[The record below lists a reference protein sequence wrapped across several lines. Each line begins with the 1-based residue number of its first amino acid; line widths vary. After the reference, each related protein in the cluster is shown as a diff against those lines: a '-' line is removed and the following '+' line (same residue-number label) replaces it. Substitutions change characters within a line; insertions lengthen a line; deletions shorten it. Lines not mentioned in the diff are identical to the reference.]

1 MDYTRKSYF
10 LQQEQETYH
19 FHHQEH
25 PKKHSNNLHQQLP
38 QLNTSFSS
46 SLLDEIYKSF
56 DETTSYNP
64 SSCFE
69 ETKTITMKKKMMT
82 QSCIA
87 APITTSSRTNNKH
100 HSSVK
105 GDHQQRDFVAAKEES
120 GRMKQRNIVDK
131 WVLEKKKKTKT
142 KGNDQKL
149 IVDLNNKINS
159 RKKTAASVPVDTT
172 HRYLHSTSSSSDSS
186 SGGGFSSSET
196 ESVYGSRTGKST
208 KSSAAGS
215 FFVRPIR
222 TRGSST
228 VHHSEKSD
236 QILRNHPSKSKTED
250 NEGRSGGGNGKAKS
264 RAMKIY
270 NDLIKV
276 KQPISPGGKISSFL
290 NSLFTPKKS
299 SNDFPA
305 PTTKTTK
312 STFTRTAPPVTAATP
327 TCSSASSYSRSCL
340 SKTPSLSHNGNL
352 KQRSVRFYPVNII
365 LDEHHHHQD
374 SSKPSCREPSQPNHY
389 NQKQQRTSNRIS
401 SEEEFKN
408 KISEIKKNNQRF
420 LVEEV
425 IDIDKLLM
433 ANYQRKDEKNLKIE
447 EENDD
452 YDDDRASYASSDL
465 FELDNLSTIGLEIN
479 AARFSEELPVYET
492 THFETNRAI

>member
-19 FHHQEH
+19 FHHQE
-25 PKKHSNNLHQQLP
+25 KKHSNNQLP
-38 QLNTSFSS
+38 HLNTSFSS

-56 DETTSYNP
+56 DETTSYNSS
-64 SSCFE
+64 SSCFQ
-69 ETKTITMKKKMMT
+69 ETTIMKKKVMS
-82 QSCIA
+82 QSCVA
-87 APITTSSRTNNKH
+87 APVTSSRTSKH
-100 HSSVK
+100 QSSSVK
-105 GDHQQRDFVAAKEES
+105 GGSIRDHHHQRDSVAVKEES
-120 GRMKQRNIVDK
+120 GRTKQRNIVDK
-131 WVLEKKKKTKT
+131 WVLEKKKKTNT

-149 IVDLNNKINS
+149 IVDSNKINL
-159 RKKTAASVPVDTT
+159 RKKTVVSVPVDAT

-196 ESVYGSRTGKST
+196 ESVYGSRTAKST

-236 QILRNHPSKSKTED
+236 QILRNHQSKSKTED
-250 NEGRSGGGNGKAKS
+250 NESRSGGGNWKAKS

-305 PTTKTTK
+305 TTTK
-312 STFTRTAPPVTAATP
+312 STFTRTTAPPVTAATP
-327 TCSSASSYSRSCL
+327 TCSSASSFSRSCL
-340 SKTPSLSHNGNL
+340 SKTPSLSNNGNL
-352 KQRSVRFYPVNII
+352 KQRSVRFYPVNVI
-365 LDEHHHHQD
+365 LDD
-374 SSKPSCREPSQPNHY
+374 SSKPSSREQSQPNHY
-389 NQKQQRTSNRIS
+389 DQQRRSNRIG

-408 KISEIKKNNQRF
+408 KISEIKKNNHQRF
-420 LVEEV
+420 LVEEI

-433 ANYQRKDEKNLKIE
+433 ANYQRKDEKNLKIQE
-447 EENDD
+447 DD

-492 THFETNRAI
+492 THFETNR

>member
-19 FHHQEH
+19 FHHQER
-25 PKKHSNNLHQQLP
+25 PKKHSNSLHHQLP
-38 QLNTSFSS
+38 HLNTSFSS

-56 DETTSYNP
+56 DETTSYNSS
-64 SSCFE
+64 SSCFQ
-69 ETKTITMKKKMMT
+69 ETTIMKKKMMT
-82 QSCIA
+82 QSCVA
-87 APITTSSRTNNKH
+87 APITSSRTSKH
-100 HSSVK
+100 HSSSVK
-105 GDHQQRDFVAAKEES
+105 GGSIRDHQQRDSVAVKEES
-120 GRMKQRNIVDK
+120 GRTKQRNIVDK
-131 WVLEKKKKTKT
+131 WVLEKKKKTK
-142 KGNDQKL
+142 GNDEKL
-149 IVDLNNKINS
+149 IVDLNNKINL
-159 RKKTAASVPVDTT
+159 RKKTAASSVPVDTT

-196 ESVYGSRTGKST
+196 ESVYGSKSAKST

-236 QILRNHPSKSKTED
+236 QILRNHPSKSKAED

-299 SNDFPA
+299 SIDLPA
-305 PTTKTTK
+305 TTTTK
-312 STFTRTAPPVTAATP
+312 STFTRTAPPVLAATP

-340 SKTPSLSHNGNL
+340 SKTPSLSNNGNL

-365 LDEHHHHQD
+365 HEERHHHQD
-374 SSKPSCREPSQPNHY
+374 SSKPSCREQSQPNHY

-433 ANYQRKDEKNLKIE
+433 ANYQRKDEKSLKVHDE
-447 EENDD
+447 DE

-492 THFETNRAI
+492 THFETNR

>member
-1 MDYTRKSYF
+1 
-10 LQQEQETYH
+10 
-19 FHHQEH
+19 
-25 PKKHSNNLHQQLP
+25 
-38 QLNTSFSS
+38 
-46 SLLDEIYKSF
+46 
-56 DETTSYNP
+56 
-64 SSCFE
+64 
-69 ETKTITMKKKMMT
+69 MMT

-87 APITTSSRTNNKH
+87 APITSSRTSSIINKQ

-105 GDHQQRDFVAAKEES
+105 GASNRDHHQQRDFVAVKEES
-120 GRMKQRNIVDK
+120 GRTKQRNIVDK
-131 WVLEKKKKTKT
+131 WVLEKKKKKTNT

-149 IVDLNNKINS
+149 IVDSNNKINL
-159 RKKTAASVPVDTT
+159 RKKTASSVPVDTT
-172 HRYLHSTSSSSDSS
+172 HHRCLHSTSSSSDSS

-196 ESVYGSRTGKST
+196 ESVYGSRTAKST
-208 KSSAAGS
+208 KSSNTGS
-215 FFVRPIR
+215 FFVKPIR

-228 VHHSEKSD
+228 VHHSEKND
-236 QILRNHPSKSKTED
+236 QILRSHQSKLKTED
-250 NEGRSGGGNGKAKS
+250 NESRSGGGNGKAKS

-270 NDLIKV
+270 NDLMKV

-305 PTTKTTK
+305 TTTK
-312 STFTRTAPPVTAATP
+312 STFTRTTAPPVTAATP

-340 SKTPSLSHNGNL
+340 TKTPSLSNNVNL
-352 KQRSVRFYPVNII
+352 KQRSVRFYPVNAIV
-365 LDEHHHHQD
+365 DD
-374 SSKPSCREPSQPNHY
+374 SSKPSREQSQPKHH
-389 NQKQQRTSNRIS
+389 NQQQQRRSNRIG

-408 KISEIKKNNQRF
+408 KISEIKKNNQQRF

-425 IDIDKLLM
+425 IDIDKMLM
-433 ANYQRKDEKNLKIE
+433 ANYQRKDEKNLKVE
-447 EENDD
+447 DE

-492 THFETNRAI
+492 THFETNRAIANGFRV